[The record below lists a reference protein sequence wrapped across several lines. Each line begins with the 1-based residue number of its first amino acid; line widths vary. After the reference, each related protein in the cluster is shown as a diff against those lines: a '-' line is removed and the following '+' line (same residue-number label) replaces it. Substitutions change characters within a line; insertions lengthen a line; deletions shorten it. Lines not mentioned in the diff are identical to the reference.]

1 MDDADQMFAWDDEA
15 LEDRCLDLQDKV
27 RARRRELVNSNY
39 VHHCM
44 RDGSCPPGSRTL
56 YGRWCFAYGMLLK

>member
-27 RARRRELVNSNY
+27 RPATRV
-39 VHHCM
+39 
-44 RDGSCPPGSRTL
+44 G
-56 YGRWCFAYGMLLK
+56 